1 MNRHRDFER
10 ARQMKADSLAAAGV
24 KPVSQADAIK
34 ARLDQ
39 LRAAR
44 VQATEDLMF
53 DRIGMEN

>member
-1 MNRHRDFER
+1 MRRHDDFDR
-10 ARQMKADSLAAAGV
+10 ARRMKEDLLAADGT

-53 DRIGMEN
+53 DRIGVEE